1 MRSWAPSLGVQR
13 ISTISGL
20 ARSTLSTPEHGTKR
34 RVAAMSLQFQPKRDT
49 RQGTLCQRRHYA
61 HRGYF
66 SPSFAPPSTLS
77 HYDISCCWWK
87 LVKFTEIAI
96 RNYTTSPKRIHGMSS
111 LWSSAYSQ
119 DGHNQRNE
127 ILQPNWILSDLP
139 FDALV

>member
-66 SPSFAPPSTLS
+66 SPSFAHRALFRIMAFLAAGGSWS
-77 HYDISCCWWK
+77 
-87 LVKFTEIAI
+87 
-96 RNYTTSPKRIHGMSS
+96 NSPR
-111 LWSSAYSQ
+111 
-119 DGHNQRNE
+119 
-127 ILQPNWILSDLP
+127 LP
-139 FDALV
+139 FAITQRVQSASMARPAYMYIHVHVKHDDLLYYDFPAPSIHCTCTCTY